1 MEKCLIVKS
10 VVFASVQDLGRTG
23 LMHYGISSNGA
34 MDTYAYLLGNELVGN
49 QSPEPSIEITAFD
62 FSMSS
67 TIDVPICITGAP
79 ADITIDDLPIDA
91 GKSIILPAGKVLSI
105 QKIRQ
110 GLRVYIAVGGGIEVP
125 LVLGSCA
132 MDTIGMIGD
141 RLRTGQQLLLKN
153 PKISPKPSYGSPWNI
168 RVCDGCN
175 MDIFKDYLEQFY
187 QSTYTVSLDS
197 NHVGIRLEGPPIVG
211 HQPTEVISRGVCVG
225 SIQIVPSGNPIIT
238 FKGRGGT
245 AGYPI
250 IGVIASVDM
259 EFAAQ
264 IRPGDSVTFTRIS
277 VEEAI
282 EKYRERFA
290 NLKLA
295 KALQV

>member
-10 VVFASVQDLGRTG
+10 AGFASVQDLGRTG

-67 TIDVPICITGAP
+67 TVDVPICITGAP
-79 ADITIDDLPIDA
+79 ADLTIDALPIEA
-91 GKSIILPAGKVLSI
+91 GKSTILPAGKVFSV
-105 QKIRQ
+105 QNIRQ
-110 GLRVYIAVGGGIEVP
+110 GLRVYIAVGGGIEAAK
-125 LVLGSCA
+125 VLGSCA

-141 RLRTGQQLLLKN
+141 KLRTGQQLLLRN
-153 PKISPKPSYGSPWNI
+153 PPISPNVGYGSPWNI

-175 MDIFKDYLEQFY
+175 IDIFKDYLEQFY

-197 NHVGIRLEGPPIVG
+197 NHVGIRLEGSPIVG

-225 SIQIVPSGNPIIT
+225 SIQIVPSGTPIIT

-259 EFAAQ
+259 ELAAQ
-264 IRPGDSVTFTRIS
+264 LRPGDSVKFTRIS

-282 EKYRERFA
+282 EKYRERFRK
-290 NLKLA
+290 LKLV
-295 KALQV
+295 KALRV

>member
-1 MEKCLIVKS
+1 MEKCLIIQS
-10 VVFASVQDLGRTG
+10 VGFASVQDLGRTG

-67 TIDVPICITGAP
+67 MVDVSICITGAP
-79 ADITIDDLPIDA
+79 ADITIDGIPIDA
-91 GKSIILPAGKVLSI
+91 GKSTILPAGKVLSI
-105 QKIRQ
+105 QKIQQ

-125 LVLGSCA
+125 MVLGSCA
-132 MDTIGMIGD
+132 MDTVGMIGD
-141 RLRTGQQLLLKN
+141 RLRAGQQLLLKN
-153 PKISPKPSYGSPWNI
+153 PKIFSEPSYGSPWNI

-175 MDIFKDYLEQFY
+175 VDIFKDYLEQFY
-187 QSTYTVSLDS
+187 QTTYSVSLDS
-197 NHVGIRLEGPPIVG
+197 NHVGIRLEGSPIVG

-250 IGVIASVDM
+250 IGVIAAVDM
-259 EFAAQ
+259 ELAAQ
-264 IRPGDSVTFTRIS
+264 VRLGDSVTFTRIS

-282 EKYRERFA
+282 EKYRERFGA
-290 NLKLA
+290 LKLA